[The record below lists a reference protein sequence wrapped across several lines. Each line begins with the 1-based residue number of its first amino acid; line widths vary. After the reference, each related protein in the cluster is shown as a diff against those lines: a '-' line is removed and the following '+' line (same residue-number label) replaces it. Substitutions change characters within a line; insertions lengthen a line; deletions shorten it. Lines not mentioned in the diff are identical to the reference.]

1 MGRGRGGGRG
11 AGRSGPGSGDKGDI
25 AGNIY
30 KIIKMIK
37 EKNLEP
43 VIVFSFSR
51 RRAFACASLTQ
62 RLCQASVCLS
72 VSLTRADKPHGE
84 HCQLS
89 PLRFS
94 GPDWDTCEDA
104 LHHSSWLKLAWWWA
118 STVQSI

>member
-11 AGRSGPGSGDKGDI
+11 AGRNGPGSGDKGDI

-51 RRAFACASLTQ
+51 R
-62 RLCQASVCLS
+62 
-72 VSLTRADKPHGE
+72 
-84 HCQLS
+84 
-89 PLRFS
+89 
-94 GPDWDTCEDA
+94 
-104 LHHSSWLKLAWWWA
+104 
-118 STVQSI
+118 